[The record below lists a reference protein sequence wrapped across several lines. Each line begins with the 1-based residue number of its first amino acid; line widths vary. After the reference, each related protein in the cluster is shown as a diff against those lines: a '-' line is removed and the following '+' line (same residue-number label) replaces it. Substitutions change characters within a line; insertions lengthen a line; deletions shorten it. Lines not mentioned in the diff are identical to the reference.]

1 MRCMTAAELAEAINR
16 EHDDPPWE
24 IDPREQGERD
34 TMEALAMMD
43 EDAARLASLEAELHL
58 ARATV
63 LVMATRIKQLADER
77 EYLVAALRE
86 ACPTATV
93 VAIPVAHAPAPPSRK
108 TPRVIPL
115 QALRAPKRHGWVS
128 MR

>member
-1 MRCMTAAELAEAINR
+1 MTRVELFEAIKQ

-24 IDPREQGERD
+24 IDPLTREQGERD
-34 TMEALAMMD
+34 ALEALAMMD
-43 EDAARLASLEAELHL
+43 EDAARIASLEAELHL

-63 LVMATRIKQLADER
+63 LVMATRLKQLYDER

-86 ACPTATV
+86 ACPVGAVT
-93 VAIPVAHAPAPPSRK
+93 IGQGPP
-108 TPRVIPL
+108 PRVMPA
-115 QALRAPKRHGWVS
+115 QAIRAPKRHGWVS